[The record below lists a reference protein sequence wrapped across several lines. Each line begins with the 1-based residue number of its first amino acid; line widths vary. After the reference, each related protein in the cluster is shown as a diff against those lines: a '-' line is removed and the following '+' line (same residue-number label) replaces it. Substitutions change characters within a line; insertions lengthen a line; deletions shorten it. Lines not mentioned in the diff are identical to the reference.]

1 MSVTRRN
8 RWITFCCPLFFFV
21 FLTYGADAGFA
32 QAQTQPQNPLAEKT
46 ILILNAHESN
56 IPGFVKTNQGLSA
69 ALQSGGI
76 GVKTPLFE
84 AERYWMLDT

>member
-1 MSVTRRN
+1 
-8 RWITFCCPLFFFV
+8 LFFFV

-56 IPGFVKTNQGLSA
+56 IPAFVKTLIPDLTLHCGKHGA
-69 ALQSGGI
+69 Y
-76 GVKTPLFE
+76 F
-84 AERYWMLDT
+84 LDTAEMKNIKLG